1 MRPLLPALATLA
13 LVALPTTASA
23 SVNVTAAPRIVSF
36 SEIPRTLPA
45 AGGWVTI
52 IARLMGAQVCQL
64 ELLSISAVGRE
75 PEPTWS
81 HEGQSCVTLDEQHI
95 RVWRN
100 RSSEPQAITFKLV
113 ISFFPEHKRTQ
124 LTTTKVFTIL
134 VAGSH
139 TTETTTQSELVP
151 EMPAWWSVRE
161 TGWR

>member
-1 MRPLLPALATLA
+1 MRPLLPTLATLA

-23 SVNVTAAPRIVSF
+23 TVNVTAAPRVLSF
-36 SEIPRTLPA
+36 SETPRTLPA

-52 IARLMGAQVCQL
+52 IARLVGAQVCQL

-81 HEGQSCVTLDEQHI
+81 HEGQSCVTFDQQRI

-100 RSSEPQAITFKLV
+100 RSSEPETITFNLV

-124 LTTTKVFTIL
+124 LTTIQVFTIL
-134 VAGSH
+134 VAGTE
-139 TTETTTQSELVP
+139 TTETTTTST
-151 EMPAWWSVRE
+151 
-161 TGWR
+161 TGTV

>member
-13 LVALPTTASA
+13 LVALPTTA

-100 RSSEPQAITFKLV
+100 RSSEPQAITFNLV

-134 VAGSH
+134 VAGTRTGRDHSVILAGARF
-139 TTETTTQSELVP
+139 TQSYPGLFH
-151 EMPAWWSVRE
+151 
-161 TGWR
+161 